1 MKILYV
7 CHQFFPE
14 FHTGTER
21 FVFNVA
27 SMIAKA
33 GHQVKILSYSFKN
46 IDGCDSK
53 YHNIAVY
60 NEVYNGLPV
69 VKVKRIRN
77 EPAHY
82 ELLSSEDLK
91 RFAIHYLYK
100 EKPDVVHFGHTMRLS
115 EFVYAANFLNIPY
128 VLTLTDFFLL
138 CPKVNLTP
146 SPNEL
151 CQGPIHGSECAK
163 LCSDVVPEFNRHRLK
178 VVENEILRGAKK
190 LFAPSLFVAKM
201 FEEEFNGLSV
211 EIIGHGVSVFPF
223 YGLPISDSTKIKLT
237 YAGSFNYFKGV
248 HVVIAALALIES
260 DNIELKI
267 YGSGSDAAYNDMIMQ
282 MIAKD
287 QRVTYCG
294 VYDENQLGEIFSRS
308 DAIVIP
314 SICYETYSF
323 VLHEAFKFN
332 LPVIASNLGAISEKI
347 LHGVNG
353 LLFQAGDPESL
364 AQLFK
369 DILTSPRLL
378 EGISSNIR
386 KEMIPTIEQEASRYE
401 RGYIRACTNK

>member
-21 FVFNVA
+21 FICNIA

-33 GHQVKILSYSFKN
+33 GHQVKILSYSFN
-46 IDGCDSK
+46 DIDSSDSK
-53 YHNIAVY
+53 YHNIAIF

-77 EPAHY
+77 EPAY
-82 ELLSSEDLK
+82 YDLLSSEDLK
-91 RFAIHYLYK
+91 RFAIHFLYK
-100 EKPDVVHFGHTMRLS
+100 EKPDVIHFGHTMRLS

-146 SPNEL
+146 SPNQL
-151 CQGPIHGSECAK
+151 CQGPVHGSECAK
-163 LCSDVVPEFNRHRLK
+163 LCNDVVPEFHKHRLK
-178 VVENEILRGAKK
+178 VVKNKILHGAKK
-190 LFAPSLFVAKM
+190 LFAPSSFVAKA
-201 FEEEFNGLSV
+201 FEQEFNDLSIDV
-211 EIIGHGVSVFPF
+211 IGHGVYVLPF
-223 YGLPISDSTKIKLT
+223 DRLPMPESSKTKLIF
-237 YAGSFNYFKGV
+237 AGSLNYIKGV
-248 HVVIAALALIES
+248 HVILTALALIES

-267 YGSGSDAAYNDMIMQ
+267 YGSSSDVTYQDMIMQ

-294 VYDENQLGEIFSRS
+294 VYAENELGKILTES

-332 LPVIASNLGAISEKI
+332 LPVIASNLGAIAEKI
-347 LHGVNG
+347 SHGING
-353 LLFQAGDPESL
+353 FLFQAGNPESL
-364 AQLFK
+364 AQVLT
-369 DILTSPRLL
+369 DILMSPRRL
-378 EGISSNIR
+378 EEIRSNIS

-401 RGYIRACTNK
+401 REYIRACTDK